1 MDRHLICIARLKH
14 SDHSGGTQIPG
25 SIPQIPDTTL
35 SSSKD
40 NRYSK
45 RITMVIIKAM
55 GNPISKTR
63 VTSRD
68 VHSGLAI
75 HATTA

>member
-1 MDRHLICIARLKH
+1 
-14 SDHSGGTQIPG
+14 
-25 SIPQIPDTTL
+25 
-35 SSSKD
+35 
-40 NRYSK
+40 
-45 RITMVIIKAM
+45 MVMIKAI

-68 VHSGLAI
+68 VHSGIPNCGSTAAETWMAI